1 MSANPSIKS
10 KAATRVVRR
19 AAPVAKKTPAASAA
33 GQAARAVAVA
43 KDDGLLCSIRRP
55 VNRLLLDKEPERDK
69 LQCPGCGE
77 NLLWRTPGKDGK
89 IWFGCAGACSKLARD
104 LENGRGPDERGRSG
118 TSTYASYHLETQIL
132 ETWVPTALRAA
143 SNPGSSPAKRD
154 APAGGRAAAAR
165 DADNETSSASDDED
179 AKDESATSED
189 ERGSDGEPGN
199 SSSDEEELPTFVRP
213 SREVHVEL
221 ETQNGD
227 ECHFTVDTLSDTFWY
242 YLLDRNVRLYMAHFR
257 GVYAL
262 EVFHAWERR
271 GWMPYVEG
279 RSDNVRIVGSNIRF
293 RICHASHQLELPTGS
308 APILPALSPVER
320 PVKVFDLTISDRDSD
335 VEERISTPSSPAP
348 TRTTLKGA
356 TAARAKAD
364 APKPLTLAPR
374 KTAAAAKD
382 GRALAVST
390 PSAKASTTAKAST
403 SAAATKG
410 SSSKR
415 AGADTA
421 ARSGA
426 KASGTGTP
434 KRAGGSASPAKG
446 KRAAAS
452 APEGAKERTKK
463 ARVD

>member
-1 MSANPSIKS
+1 MSANPSTKS

-33 GQAARAVAVA
+33 DKAARAVAVA

-55 VNRLLLDKEPERDK
+55 VNRLLLDKEPERDR

-89 IWFGCAGACSKLARD
+89 IWFGCAGACSKLARE

-143 SNPGSSPAKRD
+143 SNPGSSPAKR
-154 APAGGRAAAAR
+154 AAAAR

-179 AKDESATSED
+179 AKDESASSED
-189 ERGSDGEPGN
+189 ERGSEGDPGH
-199 SSSDEEELPTFVRP
+199 SSTDDEELPTFVRP

-227 ECHFTVDTLSDTFWY
+227 ECHFTVDTLSETFWY
-242 YLLDRNVRLYMAHFR
+242 YLLDRDVRLYMAHFR

-293 RICHASHQLELPTGS
+293 RICHASHELELPTGS
-308 APILPALSPVER
+308 APILPALSPVGR
-320 PVKVFDLTISDRDSD
+320 PEKVFDLTISDSDGD

-348 TRTTLKGA
+348 TRSTVKKA

-374 KTAAAAKD
+374 KTAAAAAAKD
-382 GRALAVST
+382 GRALAVSS
-390 PSAKASTTAKAST
+390 PSAKAST

-415 AGADTA
+415 AAADTA
-421 ARSGA
+421 VRSGA

-434 KRAGGSASPAKG
+434 KRDGGSASPAKG

-452 APEGAKERTKK
+452 VPEGSKAPPKKK
-463 ARVD
+463 ARAE